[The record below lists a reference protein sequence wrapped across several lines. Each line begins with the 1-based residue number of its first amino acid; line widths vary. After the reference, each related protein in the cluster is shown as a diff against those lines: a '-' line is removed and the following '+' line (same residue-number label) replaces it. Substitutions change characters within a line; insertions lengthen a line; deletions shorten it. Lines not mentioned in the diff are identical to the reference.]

1 MGKKRR
7 IPKSESD
14 FAPIA
19 EEIKQE
25 FIKKNIK
32 FDYIHAESNGEL
44 DIKGIDFLLFYKDH
58 IIPLQLK
65 SFYSEEKVKKHFK
78 RYTIPMIFITE
89 KAKEKN
95 IKTATLELLDEWE
108 KNQEKTKKL
117 VYVIN
122 GETKKFYYKKEP
134 RE

>member
-1 MGKKRR
+1 MGRKKN

-19 EEIKQE
+19 EEIKLE
-25 FIKKNIK
+25 LNKKKVK
-32 FDYIHAESNGEL
+32 FDYIHAEQNGEL
-44 DIKGIDFLLFYKDH
+44 DIKGIDFLLFYKDF

-78 RYTIPMIFITE
+78 RYGIPMIFITE

-95 IKTATLELLDEWE
+95 IKAAALELLKEWE
-108 KNQEKTKKL
+108 NNQNEAKKL
-117 VYVIN
+117 VFIVN
-122 GETKKFYYKKEP
+122 GEIKKFYHKKEP
-134 RE
+134 Q